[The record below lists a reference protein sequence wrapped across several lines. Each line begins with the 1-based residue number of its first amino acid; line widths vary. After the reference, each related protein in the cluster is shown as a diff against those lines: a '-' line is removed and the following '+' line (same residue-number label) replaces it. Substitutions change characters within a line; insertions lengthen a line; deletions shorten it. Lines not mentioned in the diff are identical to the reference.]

1 MFSYVFE
8 SDYQLTELVELEQ
21 YIRKN
26 KHLPEIPSAKEME
39 KEGVEIG
46 KLNMVLLKKVEELTL
61 HLIKLNKKI
70 DQLEVANKALVSEL
84 RELQTNK

>member
-1 MFSYVFE
+1 
-8 SDYQLTELVELEQ
+8 
-21 YIRKN
+21 
-26 KHLPEIPSAKEME
+26 ME